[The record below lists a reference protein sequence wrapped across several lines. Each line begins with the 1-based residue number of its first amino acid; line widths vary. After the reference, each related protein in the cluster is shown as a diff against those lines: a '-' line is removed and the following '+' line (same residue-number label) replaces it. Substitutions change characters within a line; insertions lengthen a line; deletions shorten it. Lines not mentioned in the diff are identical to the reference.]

1 MLHLCAGLCWAH
13 GLRGGAGLGWVMVR
27 VYEGVL
33 SGMVGAGVGFDL
45 DWHGRQAF
53 VMHEG

>member
-1 MLHLCAGLCWAH
+1 
-13 GLRGGAGLGWVMVR
+13 
-27 VYEGVL
+27 VL